1 MKEHR
6 LSGPALKKHD
16 VSLNSGDIADDFAA
30 SGSRRIEL
38 LLGWPIV
45 PLPQTSREKVAIL
58 TLYSH
63 DLTLIK
69 QRQFYELF

>member
-1 MKEHR
+1 M
-6 LSGPALKKHD
+6 
-16 VSLNSGDIADDFAA
+16 SLNSGDIADDFAA
-30 SGSRRIEL
+30 SGSGRMEL

-45 PLPQTSREKVAIL
+45 PLSQMAREKVAIL

-69 QRQFYELF
+69 RRLFYEPF